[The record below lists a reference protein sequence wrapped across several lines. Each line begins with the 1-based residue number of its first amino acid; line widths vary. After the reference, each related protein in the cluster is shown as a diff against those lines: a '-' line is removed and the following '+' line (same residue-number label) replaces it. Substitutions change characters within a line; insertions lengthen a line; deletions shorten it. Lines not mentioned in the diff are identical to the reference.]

1 MISNQLQVDHSSW
14 QTFSAQITGTYVR
27 VHVRD
32 LIPMFTARVTILQRK
47 LLPVEHKIAE
57 KLFYAKE
64 HKLHHHQDGFYLCRR
79 TQTIPPKW
87 NFFSVSDTRKYVTH
101 EVSVC
106 IICRGIT
113 WIRFDIR
120 EWRCVYL
127 DLTHFDTFWPW
138 FLVHPES
145 ATKRRMLVTTS
156 RLIHFVILSECDD
169 VVFTLTQQHL
179 DTSWPWFL

>member
-1 MISNQLQVDHSSW
+1 
-14 QTFSAQITGTYVR
+14 
-27 VHVRD
+27 
-32 LIPMFTARVTILQRK
+32 MFTARVAIRLLFSHTFSDHAVVSNTRDLYSVARLARCTGYYSSEEIVTSWTQNCREIVLSRRTQTASSPRWILPR
-47 LLPVEHKIAE
+47 
-57 KLFYAKE
+57 
-64 HKLHHHQDGFYLCRR
+64 CRR

-87 NFFSVSDTRKYVTH
+87 NFFSISDTRKYVTH

-106 IICRGIT
+106 IIWRGIT

-127 DLTHFDTFWPW
+127 DLTHFDSFWPW